1 VELTGGYTS
10 HDRRLSNVRGHAS
23 REIVFQLRLTRLAL
37 ELGRTNKHHSLHS
50 VLFANHFFR
59 FLLVYIVPET
69 EAALT

>member
-1 VELTGGYTS
+1 M
-10 HDRRLSNVRGHAS
+10 RGHAS